1 MSSPIYTFAHIFGGT
16 TVLDNPDELHT
27 YACQMINYAEQ
38 LEMNTSAMQQTHSY
52 IHQRSMTIATCAAH
66 SGASHPSSAHC
77 ANLCTVLA
85 QHVQSALSVIA
96 QLRHIA
102 DCMMRSYNLYSQTEA
117 QTSRIISALTMAAAY
132 HYPVPTAFALGAW
145 STIREMTSPH
155 ASLIGALTN
164 SRSAQEDYLSG
175 VSRIFSPCEGIPGV
189 ADALAHPVSP
199 LSSTHTSY
207 AMNIKAVSVSAP
219 LPAAHNLHDTI
230 VNLEKLSIG
239 QPGNSYGTVAIQRYT
254 HTDGSHSW
262 IVTIPGT
269 DGKKDSPFGWSQ
281 NLSLMSSREQTRE
294 QAHSLLAVRT
304 AMHRAGI
311 KAGEPVALVGHSQGG
326 IVAAALASDAQQPYT
341 IAHVVTAG
349 SPIAHHPIATKT
361 TWVTSIETDR
371 EIVSHLDGRSN
382 PKHPHWLTVR
392 GIISD
397 SASGLANNATAP
409 NPAPAHSTFPS
420 PTPVAHAAEKHELT
434 HGMNYH
440 RATLEDAQK
449 LHNENLNEHD
459 QHIRTL
465 TEGTM
470 DKNMYF
476 RCRISSN

>member
-239 QPGNSYGTVAIQRYT
+239 QPGNSYGTVAIQRYM

-326 IVAAALASDAQQPYT
+326 NCGCCFSKRCTAALYDCSCCNRRLSYCASPYCHKNNVGDQHRNRSRNRFASRWTQQSKTSSLAYCARRYQRFCVRISKQRDRTKPRT
-341 IAHVVTAG
+341 CTLHL
-349 SPIAHHPIATKT
+349 PIAHA
-361 TWVTSIETDR
+361 R
-371 EIVSHLDGRSN
+371 RS
-382 PKHPHWLTVR
+382 R
-392 GIISD
+392 
-397 SASGLANNATAP
+397 
-409 NPAPAHSTFPS
+409 
-420 PTPVAHAAEKHELT
+420 
-434 HGMNYH
+434 
-440 RATLEDAQK
+440 R
-449 LHNENLNEHD
+449 
-459 QHIRTL
+459 
-465 TEGTM
+465 
-470 DKNMYF
+470 
-476 RCRISSN
+476 